1 MTAESVFRQC
11 PICGASVTLMSDQK
25 SPYTVFRCQE
35 CGTFSLTNE
44 LVADLVSGK
53 VQPPDKDVFR
63 DWLKIEAVTES
74 LKHQGP
80 LITAGTFAKIRKAL
94 Y

>member
-1 MTAESVFRQC
+1 MSAEPVFRHC
-11 PICGASVTLMSDQK
+11 PVCGASVALSSAHN

-35 CGTFSLTNE
+35 CGPFSLTNE
-44 LVADLVSGK
+44 LVSDLVSGK
-53 VQPPDKDVFR
+53 VTPPDKDVFR
-63 DWLKIEAVTES
+63 DWLKSEVVTDS

-94 Y
+94 H

>member
-1 MTAESVFRQC
+1 MTAEPVFRQC
-11 PICGASVTLMSDQK
+11 PVCGASVALTSDQK

-35 CGTFSLTNE
+35 CGPFSLTNE
-44 LVADLVSGK
+44 LVADLASGK

-63 DWLKIEAVTES
+63 DWLKNEAVMES

-94 Y
+94 H